1 MESELFGYV
10 KGAFTGANDDREGFF
25 QAADGGTI
33 FLDEIGNA
41 SLAVQSRLLRVLQEK
56 EVVKVGSRKSEK
68 IDLRVIAATNSNLR
82 EMIAKETFR
91 EDLFYRLTVVEIN
104 VPPLRERKEDIPL
117 LADKFLFKYGNEYK
131 DRYITID
138 TEAKALLQ
146 RYDWPGNI
154 RELEN
159 VIQRAIIMCDR
170 SIGVKDLPETLKY
183 QIDFPEDGLLSLN
196 EMEKKYIQKVLAAT
210 NNNQSKAAEILKI
223 DRKTL
228 RGKIN

>member
-1 MESELFGYV
+1 M
-10 KGAFTGANDDREGFF
+10 
-25 QAADGGTI
+25 
-33 FLDEIGNA
+33 
-41 SLAVQSRLLRVLQEK
+41 
-56 EVVKVGSRKSEK
+56 
-68 IDLRVIAATNSNLR
+68 IAATNSDLK

-91 EDLFYRLTVVEIN
+91 EDLFYRLTVVEID
-104 VPPLRERKEDIPL
+104 VPPLRDRKEDIPL

-138 TEAKALLQ
+138 TEAQALLQ

-159 VIQRAIIMCDR
+159 VIQRAVIMCDR
-170 SIGVKDLPETLKY
+170 TIGIKDLPDTLKY
-183 QIDFPEDGLLSLN
+183 QINFPEDGLLSLK

-210 NNNQSKAAEILKI
+210 DNNQTKAAEILKI

-228 RGKIN
+228 RGKTKK